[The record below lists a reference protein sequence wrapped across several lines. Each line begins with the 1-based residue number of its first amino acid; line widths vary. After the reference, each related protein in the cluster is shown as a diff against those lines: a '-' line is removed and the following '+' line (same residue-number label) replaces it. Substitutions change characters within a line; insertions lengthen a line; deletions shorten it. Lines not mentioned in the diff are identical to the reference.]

1 MGRHCHTG
9 KHSSC
14 TGVFMKVESNND
26 VQTIRPL
33 DRAAISHASVSA
45 PAKGIDELAHLFGQE
60 VELNSRALSERKMT
74 VRVPPVAQ
82 LAQLYDQLGHPA
94 KKKLPLLLV
103 LFRQQLRDKPTLEKL
118 LKLADG
124 DPARAFVVLKHMVTN
139 AGSEDRQS
147 EATLA
152 RDAIAKLEARF
163 KGEIQAGLNIAL
175 ALQSAGLD
183 PQERQAMRVL
193 YYGSVVTRQSLSTM
207 MQALLGVYGGE
218 QFHVG
223 LKVMCE
229 ALADDIAAK
238 VSSMPTPLLRTL
250 LLGLRDCGQLSSVLA
265 GCNALIGRLGI
276 EHDAVGLLQRLLAY
290 AGSGIEAAEVLRLAN
305 DLGGSSSLRQVVA
318 LQTLYPLLQ
327 QLPLALWS
335 DSHVRRD
342 TLARL
347 VVVVD
352 ELDRHL
358 RGPTRFAGEPRTMT

>member
-1 MGRHCHTG
+1 MGSRCHTG

-14 TGVFMKVESNND
+14 TGVSMKVESNND

-33 DRAAISHASVSA
+33 DQAAISHASVPA

-60 VELNSRALSERKMT
+60 VELNSRALSGRKMT
-74 VRVPPVAQ
+74 LRVPPVEQ

-94 KKKLPLLLV
+94 KKTLAFLSL
-103 LFRQQLRDKPTLEKL
+103 LFRQQLQGRPTVEKL

-124 DPARAFVVLKHMVTN
+124 DPARAFVVLKHVAAK
-139 AGSEDRQS
+139 AGSEVRQS
-147 EATLA
+147 DATLA
-152 RDAIAKLEARF
+152 RDAIAQLEARF

-175 ALQSAGLD
+175 ALQSAGVD
-183 PQERQAMRVL
+183 PQERQALRML
-193 YYGSVVTRQSLSTM
+193 YYANVVTRQSLSTM

-223 LKVMCE
+223 LQVMRK

-250 LLGLRDCGQLSSVLA
+250 LQGLRDCGQLSSVLA
-265 GCNALIGRLGI
+265 GCNELIGRLGI

-290 AGSGIEAAEVLRLAN
+290 AGGGIEAAEALRLAN
-305 DLGGSSSLRQVVA
+305 DLGGVSSLQQLLA
-318 LQTLYPLLQ
+318 LQATYPLFK

-335 DSHVRRD
+335 DNQVRRD

-347 VVVVD
+347 VMVVD
-352 ELDRHL
+352 ELDRHM
-358 RGPTRFAGEPRTMT
+358 RGPTRHAGEPRTMT